1 LDVREPPPD
10 SGDSGISAR
19 PDRVPTSMRLI
30 YAVMLMLLV
39 LALGVLEVA
48 SSRATARIADYPYTP
63 ALSASPAMPRR

>member
-1 LDVREPPPD
+1 
-10 SGDSGISAR
+10 
-19 PDRVPTSMRLI
+19 MRLI